1 MSRLRIIGS
10 LGLLAVVIG
19 VAGCSGPAAPDYAS
33 APSGSVSISALPAA
47 SPIECD
53 PSTAAPGETVT
64 RGPGDYQSA
73 LGVVADYH
81 WSIITARDAARAK
94 RAIREN
100 QPMGTDPL
108 IDAALTGFPVGSTYC
123 LRMRQTAPD
132 TVLLT
137 LTTRPPGGGTTSFAL
152 RATVDGVPG
161 DMKIRGEVSQ

>member
-1 MSRLRIIGS
+1 MSSLRILS
-10 LGLLAVVIG
+10 LAGLVTVAVG
-19 VAGCSGPAAPDYAS
+19 LTACGGDPAPDYAT
-33 APSGSVSISALPAA
+33 APSGSVSIAALPAET
-47 SPIECD
+47 PIPCD

-73 LGVVADYH
+73 LSVVADYH

-94 RAIREN
+94 RAIRES

-123 LRMRQTAPD
+123 LRMRQTAPGS
-132 TVLLT
+132 VLLT

-152 RATVDGVPG
+152 RATVDGEPG
-161 DMKIRGEVSQ
+161 DMKIRGEVPQ